1 MAVLLDGVVGYS
13 CEAAEVHFP
22 GLNRLEGFGMSGAGN
37 GDDGD
42 DGSKQSGTMGHQ
54 DLRVGRESPI
64 GCE

>member
-37 GDDGD
+37 GDDGG
-42 DGSKQSGTMGHQ
+42 DGSKQSGTMGH
-54 DLRVGRESPI
+54 
-64 GCE
+64 